1 MNALDHF
8 SVPYKGL
15 GNGIHHLKFFV
26 DSNFFNEFEDAHL
39 DNGSFE
45 VNVELDKRFDHGEL
59 LFNILRTTRTS
70 CDRCLSAINLPISG
84 EYKLHVKHGEK
95 EGSNDEIM
103 FIHPETSILNL
114 AQVIY
119 EFISLS
125 VPIIKTYDCDLDEE
139 PPCNF
144 EVLNRLNGDD
154 DKNSEEEKVKG
165 GIWDSLKDLDLSN

>member
-1 MNALDHF
+1 MNVLDHF

-15 GNGIHHLKFFV
+15 GNGIHHLNFTV
-26 DSNFFNEFEDAHL
+26 DSAFFKEFEDAHI
-39 DNGSFE
+39 DNGEFS
-45 VNVELDKRFDHGEL
+45 VNVELDKRNDHSVLHFEIAGYT
-59 LFNILRTTRTS
+59 NTS
-70 CDRCLSAINLPISG
+70 CDRCLAQISLPMHG
-84 EYKLHVKHGEK
+84 NYELHVKHGEK

-125 VPIIKTYDCDLDEE
+125 MPIIKVYDCDKEKE

-144 EVLNRLNGDD
+144 EVLNKMDNEV
-154 DKNSEEEKVKG
+154 EEEEG
-165 GIWDSLKDLDLSN
+165 NDIWNSLKNIDFSN

>member
-26 DSNFFNEFEDAHL
+26 DSDFFKEFEDAHL
-39 DNGSFE
+39 DNGKFE
-45 VNVELDKRFDHGEL
+45 IDVELDKRHDHS
-59 LFNILRTTRTS
+59 ILMFSISGTTKTS
-70 CDRCLSAINLPISG
+70 CDRCLSAIDLPSSG
-84 EYKLHVKHGEK
+84 EYKLHVKHGER

-114 AQVIY
+114 AQVVY
-119 EFISLS
+119 EFVSLS
-125 VPIIKTYDCDLDEE
+125 VPIIKTYDCDLEDN

-144 EVLNRLNGDD
+144 EVLNRLNEEDGDA
-154 DKNSEEEKVKG
+154 EEGNVEG
-165 GIWDSLKDLDLSN
+165 GVWDSLKDLDLSN